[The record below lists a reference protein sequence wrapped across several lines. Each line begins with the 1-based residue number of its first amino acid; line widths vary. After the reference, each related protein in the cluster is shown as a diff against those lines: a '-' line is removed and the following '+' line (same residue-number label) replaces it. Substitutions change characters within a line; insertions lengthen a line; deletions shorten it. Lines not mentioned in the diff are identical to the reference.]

1 MWTPT
6 TRDQYSRTALR
17 YETDLTDA
25 EWAVIKPHMPLP
37 AKLGRPPDW
46 TFREIIDGIF
56 YILRGGIPWRL
67 MPTDLPP
74 WPTVYRWFAAWRD
87 SGLFETI
94 NHALV
99 MTDRERVGRLRG
111 WRRHGPP
118 PV

>member
-25 EWAVIKPHMPLP
+25 EWAVIKPHMPPP

-74 WPTVYRWFAAWRD
+74 WPTASQSASLVRAAVFLRSAFSFAKNCSMGFR
-87 SGLFETI
+87 SGE
-94 NHALV
+94 
-99 MTDRERVGRLRG
+99 
-111 WRRHGPP
+111 
-118 PV
+118 